1 MSEVGNIFLGMPGY
15 GKQTAGAGRGLWLAS
30 RNMDAVFVQQSAGSL
45 LASNFNGLWCS
56 ALNLMLD
63 GTPVKYFA
71 MLHDD
76 VAPEDFWLDKLIE
89 ELEAKQLDVLSVVI
103 PIKDTKGLTSTAIDG
118 GEKWRPKCRL
128 TMAEVMSLPETFTG
142 EDIGGGLLVNTGC
155 WVCRFDAE
163 WVKSARFT
171 INDRIVLNEST
182 GRYEAQVEPEDWFF
196 SRQCNR
202 IGLKI
207 GATRKIA
214 VSHRGEGDF
223 SNQRVWGQKFDM
235 AAVTESQLPGVICD
249 TDRIH
254 QSTRKASCGS
264 SCGRGPVDRV

>member
-56 ALNLMLD
+56 ALNLALD
-63 GTPVKYFA
+63 GTPVRYFA

-89 ELEAKQLDVLSVVI
+89 ELEAKQLDVLSVVV

-118 GEKWRPKCRL
+118 GEAWRPKCRL
-128 TMAEVMSLPETFTG
+128 TMAEVHSLPETFTG
-142 EDIGGGLLVNTGC
+142 DDIGGQLLVNTGC
-155 WVCRFDAE
+155 WVCRFDSE
-163 WVKSARFT
+163 WVKSAHFT

-196 SRQCNR
+196 SRHCNR

-254 QSTRKASCGS
+254 QSAGKASSGSGS
-264 SCGRGPVDRV
+264 SRGPVDRG

>member
-56 ALNLMLD
+56 ALNLALD
-63 GTPVKYFA
+63 ETPVKYFA

-89 ELEAKQLDVLSVVI
+89 ELEAKQLDVLSVVV

-118 GEKWRPKCRL
+118 GEVWRPKCRL

-142 EDIGGGLLVNTGC
+142 EDIGGQLLVNTGC
-155 WVCRFDAE
+155 WVCRFDLDWAMK
-163 WVKSARFT
+163 VCFT
-171 INDRIVLNEST
+171 INDRIVFIPAT
-182 GRYEAQVEPEDWFF
+182 GRCEPRVEPEDWNF

-214 VSHRGEGDF
+214 ISHRGEGDF
-223 SNQRVWGQKFDM
+223 SNQRVWGQKFDV

-254 QSTRKASCGS
+254 QSARKACCGS
-264 SCGRGPVDRV
+264 SSSRGPVDCG

>member
-89 ELEAKQLDVLSVVI
+89 ELEAKQLDVLSVVV

-118 GEKWRPKCRL
+118 GDTWRPKCRL

-196 SRQCNR
+196 SRHCNR

-249 TDRIH
+249 SAGIH
-254 QSTRKASCGS
+254 QSARKASCGS
-264 SCGRGPVDRV
+264 SCGRGSTDCL